1 MLVAMLSFGSS
12 YCYTRMVSCG
22 HHNFISFQLE
32 HLFQTMMGHQPTMLC
47 SILGGSYIV
56 FVTTSAFNLLAL
68 VMNEAYQFYD
78 LMMSI
83 KDSRNCCCVIFGVF
97 TIWFSSIIMNLGVTV
112 IPGNPSYD
120 RNLGHCVF
128 IYGITRNYVLHM
140 LWMVLVSMALG
151 CTTFYIRKLHLD
163 IKSSSYYRM
172 TTLVRATVTIDTN
185 VRTASQRRQSQ
196 FKEKHHVK
204 HVIHV
209 TKKKLITLIL
219 FVTSF
224 ILFWYPLFTLTATD
238 PYVNAPPYVY
248 KIVTMLAWSSPTMT
262 PFLLFFMIRSGCCC
276 QPDDVPSSML
286 DDTCTVSRIEED
298 PTETS
303 RSTHST
309 HSNMGT
315 MHSVHSNVGAQEITH
330 SASSTL
336 TRQGLTREL
345 SGQDSA
351 RQELI
356 REDGRVMCE
365 LSQSPT
371 DDAYTQFYTAETE
384 EAPSTSKSIGKGLKK
399 KSKKSNSV
407 SLWI

>member
-1 MLVAMLSFGSS
+1 M
-12 YCYTRMVSCG
+12 G
-22 HHNFISFQLE
+22 HH
-32 HLFQTMMGHQPTMLC
+32 PAVLC
-47 SILGGSYIV
+47 SLLGGSYIV
-56 FVTTSAFNLLAL
+56 FVTTSAFNVLAL

-97 TIWFSSIIMNLGVTV
+97 TIWFASIIMNLGVTV

-120 RNLGHCVF
+120 RDMSHCVF
-128 IYGITRNYVLHM
+128 VYGISRNYVLHL
-140 LWMVLVSMALG
+140 LWILLVSMALG
-151 CTTFYIRKLHLD
+151 CTIFYIRKLHMD

-209 TKKKLITLIL
+209 TKKKLITMIL
-219 FVTSF
+219 FVAAF
-224 ILFWYPLFTLTATD
+224 ILFWYPLFTLAATD
-238 PYVNAPPYVY
+238 PYMKASPHIY
-248 KIVTMLAWSSPTMT
+248 KILTMLAWSSPTIT

-276 QPDDVPSSML
+276 QPDDVPSGL
-286 DDTCTVSRIEED
+286 DETCTMSRIEED
-298 PTETS
+298 HGVPGAADTL
-303 RSTHST
+303 RSSHST
-309 HSNMGT
+309 HSELT
-315 MHSVHSNVGAQEITH
+315 AHEVGSGVH

-336 TRQGLTREL
+336 TRQSLGRH
-345 SGQDSA
+345 DSA

-356 REDGRVMCE
+356 RQDAIRQDGQVTRE
-365 LSQSPT
+365 LSRSNSAGAAAQAS
-371 DDAYTQFYTAETE
+371 DAYNEFYPPDADE
-384 EAPSTSKSIGKGLKK
+384 EPCTSKGNGKGLKSKAK
-399 KSKKSNSV
+399 KTKSV

>member
-1 MLVAMLSFGSS
+1 
-12 YCYTRMVSCG
+12 
-22 HHNFISFQLE
+22 
-32 HLFQTMMGHQPTMLC
+32 MMGHHPTVLC

-97 TIWFSSIIMNLGVTV
+97 TIWFASIIMNLGVTV

-120 RNLGHCVF
+120 RDLSHCVF
-128 IYGITRNYVLHM
+128 VYGVTRNYVLHM
-140 LWMVLVSMALG
+140 LWIVLVSMALG
-151 CTTFYIRKLHLD
+151 CTIFYIRKLHLD

-196 FKEKHHVK
+196 SKEKHHVK

-209 TKKKLITLIL
+209 TKKKLVTIIL
-219 FVTSF
+219 FVAFF

-238 PYVNAPPYVY
+238 PYMRAPRHVY
-248 KIVTMLAWSSPTMT
+248 KVLTMLAWSSPTMT

-276 QPDDVPSSML
+276 QPDDVPSSVL
-286 DDTCTVSRIEED
+286 DDTCTMSRIEED
-298 PTETS
+298 QPETLR
-303 RSTHST
+303 RSQSLR
-309 HSNMGT
+309 SGT
-315 MHSVHSNVGAQEITH
+315 GSQDGTH
-330 SASSTL
+330 SASSSL
-336 TRQGLTREL
+336 HRQSLKR
-345 SGQDSA
+345 QHDPA

-356 REDGRVMCE
+356 RQDTVREDGQVMRDLSRTSSRSQDE
-365 LSQSPT
+365 LYGQYET
-371 DDAYTQFYTAETE
+371 DE
-384 EAPSTSKSIGKGLKK
+384 EPSTSKSDGKGLKK
-399 KSKKSNSV
+399 TKKAKSV

>member
-1 MLVAMLSFGSS
+1 
-12 YCYTRMVSCG
+12 
-22 HHNFISFQLE
+22 
-32 HLFQTMMGHQPTMLC
+32 MMGHQPTMLC
-47 SILGGSYIV
+47 SVLGGSYIV

-120 RNLGHCVF
+120 RNIGHCVF

-140 LWMVLVSMALG
+140 LWIVLVSMALG
-151 CTTFYIRKLHLD
+151 CTIFYIRKLHLD

-209 TKKKLITLIL
+209 TKKKLLMLTL
-219 FVTSF
+219 FVAVF
-224 ILFWYPLFTLTATD
+224 ISFWYPLFTLTATD
-238 PYVNAPPYVY
+238 PSMKVTPHVY
-248 KIVTMLAWSSPTMT
+248 KILTMLAWSSPTMT

-276 QPDDVPSSML
+276 QPEDVPSSIL
-286 DDTCTVSRIEED
+286 DDTCTLSRIEED
-298 PTETS
+298 PS
-303 RSTHST
+303 DNLRSTHST
-309 HSNMGT
+309 HSDLGT
-315 MHSVHSNVGAQEITH
+315 AHSVHSSLGTTLESSH

-336 TRQGLTREL
+336 TRKGITRQF
-345 SGQDSA
+345 SGQDA
-351 RQELI
+351 DRPELVK
-356 REDGRVMCE
+356 EDGQVMCD
-365 LSQSPT
+365 LSQSQT
-371 DDAYTQFYTAETE
+371 AETFTQFYTAEAAET
-384 EAPSTSKSIGKGLKK
+384 PSTSKSDGKGLKRKAK
-399 KSKKSNSV
+399 KAKSV